1 MFVTV
6 SVLFGGGLTL
16 AKLRPSSNASSAE
29 QNKPVPSANPTARP
43 AVNVFNGTSTA
54 GLARQVSGVLAT
66 RGWQIQQVGNWS
78 GKALQKT
85 TIYYPTGY
93 EQAASALAQETTA
106 VIAPAPTKLSQTTLT
121 LVLMK

>member
-6 SVLFGGGLTL
+6 AVLLGGGLSL
-16 AKLRPSSNASSAE
+16 AKLRPAPNSSSTDGE
-29 QNKPVPSANPTARP
+29 QPAPSANPTARP

-78 GKALQKT
+78 GKPLTKT
-85 TIYYPTGY
+85 TIYYPAGY
-93 EQAASALAQETTA
+93 EQAATALAQETTA
-106 VIAPAPTKLSQTTLT
+106 VTEPAPAKLSQTTLT